1 MGQLNMLRLKQSYL
15 TSKPSLN
22 TQAIITEL
30 AMINMQI
37 SRWYEKESQKI
48 SLMARSDDI
57 NLNEKVRIYHHG
69 QYKQFKKRSS
79 ILKLMT
85 DDGIVYG
92 HEACALA
99 LEANVASHLLH
110 PAPLD
115 PHAQDILLAEVERS
129 ITDNDIS
136 ALEALP
142 TKTEI

>member
-1 MGQLNMLRLKQSYL
+1 
-15 TSKPSLN
+15 
-22 TQAIITEL
+22 
-30 AMINMQI
+30 
-37 SRWYEKESQKI
+37 
-48 SLMARSDDI
+48 MARSDDI
-57 NLNEKVRIYHHG
+57 NLHEKVCIYHHG
-69 QYKQFKKRSS
+69 QHKQFRKRSS

-85 DDGIVYG
+85 NDGIVNG

-129 ITDNDIS
+129 FTEEDIT

-142 TKTEI
+142 NKTEI